1 MVTGAACT
9 SKGFSSWGGKKVSWK
24 EGISLCSENKGTQ
37 SEGNWSSPS
46 CTGVFAMSAKPGF
59 RLGKLLCLE
68 ERGGFLPVCRISISA
83 LPSAISSP
91 FCLGNGDERSFGPV
105 QKMDVLVRAVRQFCD
120 SSTEMSFR
128 SSVPPSSMLETCAGQ
143 TGPAWYRKNHQ
154 KTPVDFSRVMFSL
167 SSFCIFAGLS
177 V

>member
-1 MVTGAACT
+1 
-9 SKGFSSWGGKKVSWK
+9 
-24 EGISLCSENKGTQ
+24 
-37 SEGNWSSPS
+37 
-46 CTGVFAMSAKPGF
+46 MSAKPGF

-120 SSTEMSFR
+120 SSTEMSFH
-128 SSVPPSSMLETCAGQ
+128 SSVPPSSALGTCAEQ
-143 TGPAWYRKNHQ
+143 TGPAWYRKNHH
-154 KTPVDFSRVMFSL
+154 KTPIDFSRVMVSLPVSASLQGQVSEVVYVHLLKAVLL
-167 SSFCIFAGLS
+167 SSCANLVAGVCFQLQKRQITVRILS
-177 V
+177 IL